1 MNRDKETGIVSLQ
14 KIFDDLER
22 AEKIIK
28 GKPANLESDEKNR
41 IISILEEI
49 KDELAP
55 LAEERDVV
63 ELELIMEDINLALD
77 ILSDNGGTSKIL
89 ESLESAKINLTQYN
103 LRGRKEIEV

>member
-1 MNRDKETGIVSLQ
+1 MNKDRKPGIVSLQ

-28 GKPANLESDEKNR
+28 INLANLQSDEINR
-41 IISILEEI
+41 SISILKEI
-49 KDELAP
+49 KDELTP
-55 LAEERDVV
+55 LAEERNVV

-77 ILSDNGGTSKIL
+77 ILSEGGDTSKVL

-103 LRGRKEIEV
+103 LKGRKDIES